1 MLWENL
7 SQKTS
12 CVAPKEGQTMFT
24 SAASP
29 TPTKSLRQSLTLP
42 LPMRFY
48 ALSPSWTSRENTGS
62 WRTEMNITPFLNP
75 ELAIVSLSSSLKII
89 FISVCLYGR
98 GHSHECITAARRCP
112 LGSLTVPIYFWKAS
126 RDERELPSPGQSV
139 SIRTVEGQVSSSS
152 PGLGTNTCLCC
163 SLSQQGHKNANPS
176 LSGAPWPLN
185 TLAHT

>member
-1 MLWENL
+1 
-7 SQKTS
+7 
-12 CVAPKEGQTMFT
+12 
-24 SAASP
+24 
-29 TPTKSLRQSLTLP
+29 
-42 LPMRFY
+42 
-48 ALSPSWTSRENTGS
+48 
-62 WRTEMNITPFLNP
+62 MNITPFLNP
-75 ELAIVSLSSSLKII
+75 ELAIMSLSSSLKII

-112 LGSLTVPIYFWKAS
+112 LGSLTVPIYFWKAC

-176 LSGAPWPLN
+176 LPGAAAPPATQHACPHLITHPGNKPWNWMYTHMCADIHVPVCAHVSCGGIYLWACTW
-185 TLAHT
+185 TLKVSPRCHFSRAVSLP